1 MMAQYENILPLVLV
15 IDDDMVMHLWAKRH
29 LLDAGFELVFASN
42 GLEGLKK
49 FQEFSPD
56 IVMVNSEMPV
66 LDGFDTCVRLRQLPN
81 GKNVPL
87 LIVTDSEDAEH
98 IESAYLAGATD
109 FVIKP
114 INWRVLIQRLR
125 YMVKASRVLHRLE
138 KSESRLARAQQMAR
152 LGHWEWTFVN
162 DVLYWSDEIY
172 QNFLIDKNSFKL
184 NHQTFLERINYADR
198 LYVQECFNRVI
209 NTGEAITIEYRID
222 TTEDKPR
229 YINQQI
235 EVAKNTQG
243 KIIGL
248 AGTIQDITER
258 RESENQVRHLAYYD
272 RVTGLPNRTYF
283 FELLANSL
291 QLAKRN
297 ERNLAVLFL
306 DLDNFKG
313 VNDSYGHHIG
323 DQLLKEISR
332 KLTEALR
339 HSDVTSRYTNYLDYH
354 ADIARLGGDEFTI
367 LLNELGRP
375 EDAAVAAQH
384 LLDIISQPIV
394 VGEQKIY
401 SRASIGIAVYPQDGV
416 DIETL
421 LKHADIAMYH
431 AKTLGKGNFQ
441 FFHDS
446 MNIKAKKRQE
456 MEACMHQAVLNNELR
471 LYYQPVIDTV
481 SNRLIGAEA
490 LMRWESKEL
499 GFLMP
504 NDFIPLAEENGMI
517 IQFGEWALR
526 EVCGQHKLWQ
536 EQGMGHLTIAINLS
550 GLQFN
555 QGSFITTVRQ
565 TIEEFQVD
573 PANFVLELTESIL
586 MADNE
591 YVLSALW
598 ELKAMGFRLSIDDFG
613 TGYSSL
619 SYLKRFP
626 LDILKIDHSFIR
638 DLQANLDDR
647 AIVQAIMALAKTL
660 NLDTVAEGVETLQQ
674 KDFLE
679 SNLCD
684 SIQGYFYSKPMPV
697 GEFQHYWQNHV
708 LSLQLAC

>member
-1 MMAQYENILPLVLV
+1 
-15 IDDDMVMHLWAKRH
+15 
-29 LLDAGFELVFASN
+29 
-42 GLEGLKK
+42 
-49 FQEFSPD
+49 
-56 IVMVNSEMPV
+56 MPV
-66 LDGFDTCVRLRQLPN
+66 MDGFDTCASLRELPN
-81 GKNVPL
+81 GKNIPL
-87 LIVTDSEDAEH
+87 LMVTGSEDADH
-98 IESAYLAGATD
+98 IESAYLSGATD

-114 INWRVLIQRLR
+114 VNWKVLIQRLR

-152 LGHWEWTFVN
+152 LGHWEWTFAN
-162 DVLYWSDEIY
+162 DALYWSDEIY
-172 QNFLIDKNSFKL
+172 QIFLIDKKNFKL
-184 NHQTFLERINYADR
+184 SQQTFLERVNYADR
-198 LYVQECFNRVI
+198 LYVQECFNKVL
-209 NTGEAITIEYRID
+209 NTSEPITIEYRID
-222 TTEDKPR
+222 TTKDRPR

-235 EVAKNTQG
+235 EVTKNAQG

-248 AGTIQDITER
+248 TGTIQDITER
-258 RESENQVRHLAYYD
+258 KENENQVRHLAYYD
-272 RVTGLPNRTYF
+272 KVTGLPNRTYF
-283 FELLANSL
+283 FELLSNSL
-291 QLAKRN
+291 LLAKRN
-297 ERNLAVLFL
+297 ERILAVLFL

-339 HSDVTSRYTNYLDYH
+339 RSDVTSRYTSYLDYH

-367 LLNELGRP
+367 LLNELVKP

-384 LLDIISQPIV
+384 LLDIICQPISL
-394 VGEQKIY
+394 GEQKIY
-401 SRASIGIAVYPQDGV
+401 SRASIGIAVYPQDGL

-446 MNIKAKKRQE
+446 MNVKAKKRQE

-471 LYYQPVIDTV
+471 LYYQPVVDTV
-481 SNRLIGAEA
+481 SGQLTGVEA

-555 QGSFITTVRQ
+555 QASFLTTVRQ
-565 TIEEFQVD
+565 IFADFQVD
-573 PANFVLELTESIL
+573 PAYFVLELTESIL

-591 YVLSALW
+591 QVLSALW
-598 ELKAMGFRLSIDDFG
+598 ELKTMGFKLSIDDFG

-626 LDILKIDHSFIR
+626 LDILKIDHSFIK

-660 NLDTVAEGVETLQQ
+660 NLNTVAEGVETLQQ

-684 SIQGYFYSKPMPV
+684 SMQGYFYSKPMPIS
-697 GEFQHYWQNHV
+697 EFHCYWQDHV
-708 LSLQLAC
+708 NSSRTA